1 MTCALA
7 GGPWPKKCLLQG
19 FILLDTRDGKSIRAR
34 DNGADD
40 DGADDDGAVDDGA
53 DDDGADAN
61 NCDVQSDVE
70 VKLYSSLILQ
80 AQHVIR
86 HKSHI
91 TSLLLSRAS
100 VPPLLWPEHDHPP
113 QQLAAAAAGFDP
125 GGQN

>member
-19 FILLDTRDGKSIRAR
+19 IILLDTLDGKSIRAR

-40 DGADDDGAVDDGA
+40 DGAV
-53 DDDGADAN
+53 DDGADAN
-61 NCDVQSDVE
+61 NCDIQSDVE

-80 AQHVIR
+80 AQHVTR
-86 HKSHI
+86 HKSHA

-125 GGQN
+125 AGQN